1 MYYFIVNP
9 NSKCG
14 RGLAVW
20 KAIQRDIQKANLQI
34 DYEVYMT
41 TKPGDAREFSR
52 RLTGKCRD
60 KKTITVIGGDGT
72 LNEVVDG
79 TCMNCD
85 NISIE
90 YIPTGATNSLA
101 RSLKLQMNLKKQ
113 LKQLSKEKADEAVDY
128 GVLNC
133 QDGNRRFVVSAG
145 IGFDAAMCH
154 DFLDDT
160 LRKKMNARFGGFA
173 AYLATVCREIS
184 RLKPC
189 KGYIEMD
196 GEKRREFNNIL
207 FISAHIQPYEG
218 GSFKLAPDADCRDG
232 MIDLCVVS
240 CKNKF
245 RLFSVL
251 LSALTGTHR
260 HISGVH
266 TYRCRSVKI
275 HTENKLPVHTDGES
289 CGEQTDITLN
299 CVPRKLRLM
308 V

>member
-20 KAIQRDIQKANLQI
+20 EAIQQDIQKADLQI

-52 RLTGKCRD
+52 RLTGNGRE

-85 NISIE
+85 NISIA
-90 YIPTGATNSLA
+90 YIPTGATNSFA
-101 RSLKLQMNLKKQ
+101 RSLKLEQNLKKR
-113 LKQLSKEKADEAVDY
+113 LKQLELVKTGEAVDY

-133 QDGNRRFVVSAG
+133 ADGNRRFVGSAG
-145 IGFDAAMCH
+145 IGFDAALSK
-154 DFLDDT
+154 DLLDEA
-160 LRKKMNARFGGFA
+160 LRRKMSGRGGFLT
-173 AYLATVCREIS
+173 YLSVILHEIALAKPS
-184 RLKPC
+184 R
-189 KGYIEMD
+189 GYIELD
-196 GEKRREFNNIL
+196 GEKRLEFNNIL

-218 GSFKLAPDADCRDG
+218 GGGFKLAPGADCRDG
-232 MIDLCVVS
+232 KIDLCVVS
-240 CKNKF
+240 CRNKF
-245 RLFSVL
+245 RLISIM
-251 LSALTGTHR
+251 LSALTGNHMR
-260 HISGVH
+260 MSGVH

-275 HTENKLPVHTDGES
+275 HTEASLPVHTDGES
-289 CGEQTDITLN
+289 CGSQTDITLN
-299 CVPRKLRLM
+299 CVPRKLKM
-308 V
+308 K